1 MIKVRVSARACA
13 AQLCAALLAAILCGC
28 CSISVTHEFGE
39 GVGNGPLGGRYRL
52 DGVEAPLVVAMR
64 KHAPDGV
71 VFADD
76 EDASALPLK
85 IDFREIGREKDETSA
100 LQVLPGCLTLMM
112 LPAFYEHH
120 MMYRVR
126 VESPLGIDSVDF
138 KQIKRDAFSSLPI
151 GFLPYAFS
159 LDGYANGIADD
170 HNTVDEETRMGTVAE
185 GLTNAVAQAVIST
198 LSKAR
203 YDAYM
208 KELANNARKK
218 KIAEEANHREN
229 VVRMAERGWP
239 QEAMLRDFVLKET
252 TGLWDVVVSLRAEI
266 SIRKNRLQ
274 KLNDAIKGFGRK
286 PEEDADY
293 IKCKGE
299 YDAARSALVQIF
311 KSLENAYLAASKNA
325 ALYESAEAH
334 ARTRKAVEECSRFA
348 TEAVNRISSH
358 NSN

>member
-1 MIKVRVSARACA
+1 MVEVFTSVRACA

-28 CSISVTHEFGE
+28 CSISVTHELGE
-39 GVGNGPLGGRYRL
+39 GPDRGPLGGRYRL
-52 DGVEAPLVVAMR
+52 DGVEAPLATAIR
-64 KHAPDGV
+64 KHAPKSV
-71 VFADD
+71 VFTGYDD
-76 EDASALPLK
+76 VSALPLK
-85 IDFREIGREKDETSA
+85 IDFSEIGERKDATSA
-100 LQVLPGCLTLMM
+100 FHVLPGCLTLMM

-126 VESPLGIDSVDF
+126 VKSPLGIDSVDF

-159 LDGYANGIADD
+159 LDGYANGIAD
-170 HNTVDEETRMGTVAE
+170 HNTLDKETRMSAVAE
-185 GLTNAVAQAVIST
+185 GLTNAVSQAVIST
-198 LSKAR
+198 LSKVR

-229 VVRMAERGWP
+229 VLRMAEHGWP
-239 QEAMLRDFVLKET
+239 QEAMLRDFALKET
-252 TGLWDVVVSLRAEI
+252 TGLWDAIVSLRAEI
-266 SIRKNRLQ
+266 SIRKKRLQ

-311 KSLENAYLAASKNA
+311 KSLENAYLTANKNN

-334 ARTRKAVEECSRFA
+334 ARTRKAVDECSRIA
-348 TEAVNRISSH
+348 IDAADRILKH
-358 NSN
+358 K